1 MSLNEALYLTSLLE
15 ATDVLES
22 FAVNRQRLQTVWDSA
37 ITIAIQSSP
46 GQQLGIGLGVGW

>member
-22 FAVNRQRLQTVWDSA
+22 FAVNRQRLKTVWDSA